1 MRRGIIH
8 IGMPRTGS
16 TSLQA
21 VLTNLRPR
29 LGAVGLLYPELAPP
43 GSPEG
48 ADVNHQPLGEALDGR
63 RPPGERAASLARLSE
78 ILGSTRADTVILSY
92 EDFAV
97 QKAGLGIP
105 QIVHD
110 LFHARGFRMEVAIVV
125 KPQFEQLNSAY
136 AHRAQLVRETRTFRG
151 FAGQNWRS
159 GRFDYAA
166 LIEPW
171 RRAADGRVT
180 AIPLR
185 DARSE
190 APLLGRIVRDLGL
203 EDRLGPLMSA
213 ETQRLVTN
221 RSPGPIA
228 VEAARRLRRLRV
240 HTQFRGH
247 SRHIGHVLDDAAWSR
262 GLDPEPF
269 RGDAPDL
276 RNRIEAHAALPNE
289 RFARALWGAPWSA
302 VVKQAP
308 ARPPNELAGHAIPP
322 GTEAQI
328 ATLMAETIRHF
339 GFRAPAPWQR
349 IPADLAEAAA
359 EHLARLVGYT
369 RWRVP

>member
-1 MRRGIIH
+1 
-8 IGMPRTGS
+8 
-16 TSLQA
+16 
-21 VLTNLRPR
+21 
-29 LGAVGLLYPELAPP
+29 
-43 GSPEG
+43 
-48 ADVNHQPLGEALDGR
+48 VNHQPLGEALDGR
-63 RPPGERAASLARLSE
+63 RPARERAASLARLSE

-97 QKAGLGIP
+97 QKPRLGVAR
-105 QIVHD
+105 IVHEM
-110 LFHARGFRMEVAIVV
+110 FRMHGFRMEVGIVV

-136 AHRAQLVRETRTFRG
+136 AHRAQLIRETRTFRG
-151 FAGQNWRS
+151 FARQTWRS
-159 GRFDYAA
+159 GRLDYAA

-171 RRAADGRVT
+171 RRASDGRVT

-190 APLLGRIVRDLGL
+190 APLLQRIVRDLGL

-213 ETQRLVTN
+213 ETRRLVTN

-228 VEAARRLRRLRV
+228 VEASRRLRRLRV
-240 HTQFRGH
+240 HGQFQGH
-247 SRHIGHVLDDAAWSR
+247 PRHIGHVLDDAAWAR

-269 RGDAPDL
+269 RGDAPEM
-276 RNRIEAHAALPNE
+276 RSRIEARYALSNQ
-289 RFARALWGAPWSA
+289 RFAHALWGAPWSA

-308 ARPPNELAGHAIPP
+308 PRPPNELAGHPISPE
-322 GTEAQI
+322 TEAQI
-328 ATLMAETIRHF
+328 ETLMAETIRHF
-339 GFRAPAPWQR
+339 GFRAPAPWR
-349 IPADLAEAAA
+349 RVPADLAEAAT